1 MTNEEE
7 KKIATMPRFIY
18 TMAPDKKSELAM
30 GGLLILVI
38 RFGFLLH
45 TLACFYCILDFD
57 MDTTGTT

>member
-18 TMAPDKKSELAM
+18 TMAPDKKSELTM
-30 GGLLILVI
+30 GG
-38 RFGFLLH
+38 FADFLLH
-45 TLACFYCILDFD
+45 GLVFCYIPCCFYCILDFD